1 MILNFRRIW
10 QYALTVA
17 VLMVTIGIAISSNDV
32 ATYKSRVAA
41 YLSEGNYAKALEV
54 GQRSDKSDR
63 QLMLLRMKA
72 LHHEHLLGERL
83 FTYPIIG
90 AGRPLVSKGGDYEL
104 CAYLIDKDLKKFAA
118 ALPKYYAINE
128 QLPRHYREALV
139 CYNRKHSDCVIVFH
153 DAVMETDYEDMQQ
166 QKRGYKDAK
175 ARQVAL
181 ARNYEGTYWYY
192 FDFLNNEIGK

>member
-17 VLMVTIGIAISSNDV
+17 MLMIIIGIAISSNDV
-32 ATYKSRVAA
+32 ATYTSRVSA

-63 QLMLLRMKA
+63 QLMLLRMEA
-72 LHHEHLLGERL
+72 LHHEHMLGERL
-83 FTYPIIG
+83 FNYPIVG
-90 AGRPLVSKGGDYEL
+90 DGHSLVSKGGDYEL
-104 CAYLIDKDLKKFAA
+104 CAYLINKDLKRFVA
-118 ALPKYYAINE
+118 ALPKYYTINE

-139 CYNRKHSDCVIVFH
+139 CYCHKHSDAVIVYH
-153 DAVMETDYEDMQQ
+153 DNIMETDYEDMQQ
-166 QKRGYKDAK
+166 LKREFKDSK

-181 ARNYEGTYWYY
+181 ARNYDGTYWYY
-192 FDFLNNEIGK
+192 FDFLNKEIGK